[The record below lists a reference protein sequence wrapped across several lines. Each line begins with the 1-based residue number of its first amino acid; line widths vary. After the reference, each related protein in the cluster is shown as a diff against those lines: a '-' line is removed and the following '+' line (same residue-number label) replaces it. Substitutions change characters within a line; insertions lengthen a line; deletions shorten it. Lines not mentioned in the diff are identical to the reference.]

1 MNAQFQISP
10 VDFTLFVPCLNEA
23 PRVEG
28 TLDTVR
34 LAMVEINRSYELLV
48 VDDGST
54 DGTSVVVESYA
65 ARHPEMRIRLHR
77 NPVNQG
83 VAYSFVEAA
92 FMGVGEYFR
101 LIWGDNVEPI
111 ETLVSILSQAGKAD
125 LIIPYYP
132 IVPGKSGFRMA
143 LSGLYTEGVNA
154 ISGFRLHYYNGSV
167 LCRRFDAMRWAPHNH
182 GFTGFLADMITQL
195 LAEGATY
202 IEVPVQGKHVN
213 KGGKATPLTLHN
225 FVSTALTLISIF
237 QRRFSYWIFRD
248 RLLRLRKGKTQYS
261 ESSPSEGAS
270 S

>member
-1 MNAQFQISP
+1 MNQQSEAAK

-28 TLDTVR
+28 TLETVR
-34 LAMVEINRSYELLV
+34 QAMAEIGRSYEVLV

-54 DGTSVVVESYA
+54 DGTGAVVKAYA
-65 ARHPEMRIRLHR
+65 DQHPEMRIRLHR

-92 FMGVGEYFR
+92 FMGVGVYFR
-101 LIWGDNVEPI
+101 LIWGDNVEPK

-125 LIIPYYP
+125 MIIPYYP
-132 IVPGKSGFRMA
+132 NVPGKSAFRMA
-143 LSGLYTEGVNA
+143 LSDLYTGGVNM
-154 ISGFRLHYYNGSV
+154 ISGFKLHYYNGSV

-182 GFTGFLADMITQL
+182 GFTGFLADLITQL
-195 LAEGATY
+195 LAEGATF

-237 QRRFSYWIFRD
+237 QRRFSYWIFRES
-248 RLLRLRKGKTQYS
+248 LLRLRKDKPQLA
-261 ESSPSEGAS
+261 ENPPSEGTS